1 MSKKSLSRIRETLPS
16 VFDDFFKPWNEWF
29 DGNGL
34 LQHTLTVPAV
44 NITDEDDAYNV
55 TLAAPGMKRN
65 DFSID
70 VTGNLLTISAEKE
83 DSSEEKEKKFTR
95 KEYSYSSFS
104 RCFTLPDEVQQE
116 KIDAKYSDGVLT
128 IILPK
133 NENRKNEQSK
143 KIVIN

>member
-1 MSKKSLSRIRETLPS
+1 MSKKSRSLVRESLPS

-29 DGNGL
+29 NGNGL
-34 LQHTLTVPAV
+34 MRHTLTVPAV

-55 TLAAPGMKRN
+55 TLAAPGMKRD

-83 DSSEEKEKKFTR
+83 DSSESKEKKFTR
-95 KEYSYSSFS
+95 KEYNYSSFS
-104 RCFTLPDEVQQE
+104 RSFTLPDEIQLE
-116 KIDAKYSDGVLT
+116 NIDAKYSDGVLT
-128 IILPK
+128 IVLPK
-133 NENRKNEQSK
+133 NEDSKKQQSK